1 MASNPGK
8 ETDGESVMDKMRE
21 EFEAW
26 HIKQCEA
33 DGMDLRD
40 ISSELDRNGDGY
52 VYIGAQYAW
61 RGWKASRA
69 ALCVELPPQWF
80 SRSDDKEVM
89 SAIGVIDALNCSG
102 VRYE

>member
-1 MASNPGK
+1 M
-8 ETDGESVMDKMRE
+8 EKMRE

-52 VYIGAQYAW
+52 VYTGAQYAW

-69 ALCVELPPQWF
+69 ALCVELPENCKGMALTVSELRQQL
-80 SRSDDKEVM
+80 DK
-89 SAIGVIDALNCSG
+89 AGVS
-102 VRYE
+102 YK